1 MISGEE
7 ESLRRSLI
15 VDIEGNEDTLGA
27 RFKPVESSFLVNH
40 HERHFRGR
48 ERSGDEHENR
58 NGGDQKLS

>member
-1 MISGEE
+1 MV
-7 ESLRRSLI
+7 
-15 VDIEGNEDTLGA
+15 VDVEGDEDALGA
-27 RFKPVESSFLVNH
+27 RFEPVESSFLVNH